1 MKLPT
6 LNIDVAL
13 NTQTLRKD
21 VAKANAEI
29 LKVGRGALAAGGPM
43 GGRAGQL
50 AGAAGALFGTGA
62 GAGVV
67 MAGGAALAAAAPVKT
82 AMAIVDAFA
91 ESAERG
97 RKALD
102 SFAEGKGTGGLDLV
116 NAAKLAESADYR
128 AVQATST
135 KGLSDVFFGSMMDE
149 SGRTTGLAGLIDD
162 WAVATAEGFRTVVAG
177 AGAALAGADAQEFQR
192 RLDVATTRS
201 AAGAQAYMSMEQINY
216 MATEAE
222 KNRKQKREQE
232 T

>member
-102 SFAEGKGTGGLDLV
+102 SFAEGKGTADLELT
-116 NAAKLAESADYR
+116 LADQMERPNLSATDR
-128 AVQATST
+128 QEITV
-135 KGLSDVFFGSMMDE
+135 L
-149 SGRTTGLAGLIDD
+149 RTQLRD
-162 WAVATAEGFRTVVAG
+162 WRLQGVRFERRSIVVATGVP
-177 AGAALAGADAQEFQR
+177 R
-192 RLDVATTRS
+192 RRKSPSTTASR
-201 AAGAQAYMSMEQINY
+201 
-216 MATEAE
+216 
-222 KNRKQKREQE
+222 
-232 T
+232 